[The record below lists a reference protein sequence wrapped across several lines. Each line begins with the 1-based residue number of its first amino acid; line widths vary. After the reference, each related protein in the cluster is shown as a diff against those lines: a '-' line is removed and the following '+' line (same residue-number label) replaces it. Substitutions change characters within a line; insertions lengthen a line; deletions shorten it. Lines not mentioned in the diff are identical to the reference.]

1 MKCSKEF
8 VSWEAI
14 VVTQFFASA
23 IIGLVTIFIFKNPH
37 KYRHSKKPPTK
48 VDGLFNG
55 RSAIKGSVKTQSYQ
69 WFASREQG
77 LSYNDSKLCMEKEYL
92 DV

>member
-55 RSAIKGSVKTQSYQ
+55 PSVIKGPVEIQ
-69 WFASREQG
+69 
-77 LSYNDSKLCMEKEYL
+77 
-92 DV
+92 